1 MFKVVLW
8 DYAGIGKQWCS
19 QFLKTDGVQIVRT
32 LLPDDVDQAEV
43 IMRGDWNFILIFE
56 GSERA
61 VFDEILDT
69 MRAMNISTDN
79 IIFANGARDWLKN
92 PAATYALI
100 NQSAIKKLE
109 PYMTFTNHS
118 KNHRYVAAT
127 TEGLQYISYS
137 SDNFIIREIYTQDK
151 NYAVDEMKMFHAL
164 TKKFYGLD
172 DGEGYFLDLGANI
185 GTTCVYFVKKL
196 APNLKVLAFEPD
208 PETFKLLRANLI
220 LNDLDDRTIAVNC
233 GLGDK
238 FDEMTMYIHK
248 ENPGGNSLLNYKA
261 DAPTETVK
269 VIPLDS
275 YLAENKI
282 AAQDVKYIWIDTE
295 GFEAQVLLGAKNLL
309 AETAA
314 PVFMECNLLA
324 WKDSGLLYKMID
336 LLKATGYTRFISVL
350 ELSTTHKEK
359 IYPIENLAVAAEY
372 AKPPMGQAGDIFL
385 IKNFA

>member
-8 DYAGIGKQWCS
+8 DYAGIAAQWCS

-32 LLPDDVDQAEV
+32 LRPDDADQAEV
-43 IMRGDWNFILIFE
+43 IMRGDWNFVLIFE
-56 GSERA
+56 GNERA

-69 MRAMNISTDN
+69 MRAMNLSTEN
-79 IIFANGARDWLKN
+79 ILFANGAGDWLKN
-92 PAATYALI
+92 PAATYALMD
-100 NQSAIKKLE
+100 QSAIKFLE
-109 PYMTFTNHS
+109 PCMTFNNHG

-127 TEGLQYISYS
+127 TEGLQYIGYS
-137 SDNFIIREIYTQDK
+137 SDGTIIYGMYMQDK
-151 NYAVDEMKMFHAL
+151 NYAADEMKIFHAL

-172 DGEGYFLDLGANI
+172 DSSGYFLDLGANI
-185 GTTCVYFVKKL
+185 GTTCVYFIKKL

-269 VIPLDS
+269 VMPLDS

-295 GFEAQVLLGAKNLL
+295 GFEPQVLLGAKNLL
-309 AETAA
+309 AKTFA
-314 PVFMECNLLA
+314 PIFMETNLLA
-324 WKDSGLLYKMID
+324 WKNSGLLDKMID
-336 LLKATGYTRFISVL
+336 LLKATGYTHFISIV
-350 ELSTTHKEK
+350 EFATTHEEK
-359 IYPIENLAVAAEY
+359 IYPIENLAFAVNF

>member
-8 DYAGIGKQWCS
+8 DYTGIAAQWCS
-19 QFLKTDGVQIVRT
+19 QFLRTDGVQIVRT
-32 LLPDDVDQAEV
+32 LRPDDADQAEV
-43 IMRGDWNFILIFE
+43 IMRGDWNFVLIFE
-56 GSERA
+56 GNERA

-69 MRAMNISTDN
+69 MRAMNLSTDN
-79 IIFANGARDWLKN
+79 IIFANAAGDWLKN
-92 PAATYALI
+92 PAATYALM
-100 NQSAIKKLE
+100 NQSAINFLE
-109 PYMTFTNHS
+109 LCMTFTNHG

-127 TEGLQYISYS
+127 TEGLQYIGYS
-137 SDNFIIREIYTQDK
+137 SDSYMIWGMYTQNK
-151 NYAVDEMKMFHAL
+151 NYAADEMKIFHAL
-164 TKKFYGLD
+164 TKKYYGLD
-172 DGEGYFLDLGANI
+172 DSAGYFLDLGANI
-185 GTTCVYFVKKL
+185 GTTCIYFVKKL

-238 FDEMTMYIHK
+238 FDEMTMYRFAD
-248 ENPGGNSLLNYKA
+248 NPGRNSLIN
-261 DAPTETVK
+261 DTENAPTEIVK

-295 GFEAQVLLGAKNLL
+295 GFEPQVLLGAKNLL

-314 PVFMECNLLA
+314 PVFMETNLLA
-324 WKDSGLLYKMID
+324 WKDSGLLDKMIA
-336 LLKATGYTRFISVL
+336 LLKATGYTRFISIV
-350 ELSTTHKEK
+350 ELMTTYKEK

-385 IKNFA
+385 IKDLA